1 MKKDDVE
8 ITGCGVPCSEIEKS
22 IQKNTDEILNACK
35 RIADEALALKEE
47 GIKRLEEELQNIDR
61 VKELENYINECRKN
75 IARLQSS
82 VVKNMQYT
90 VTIDGILDRLD
101 KIKPS
106 YKYEELWKGL
116 YRYNDNYKDN
126 NQLKKSMAK
135 LIVKCMD
142 ALEKE
147 WMERQ
152 NLQKKKENLKEE
164 KLFERK
170 E

>member
-1 MKKDDVE
+1 MKKDDIE
-8 ITGCGVPCSEIEKS
+8 ITGCGAPCSEIEKS

-35 RIADEALALKEE
+35 GIVDEALVLKEE
-47 GIKRLEEELQNIDR
+47 EIKRLEEELQNIDR
-61 VKELENYINECRKN
+61 VKELKDYINERRKN
-75 IARLQSS
+75 IALLQSQ
-82 VVKNMQYT
+82 VVKIMQFRT
-90 VTIDGILDRLD
+90 TIDYILEKLD
-101 KIKPS
+101 DIIPS

-152 NLQKKKENLKEE
+152 NLQQKKRKENKDE
-164 KLFERK
+164 K
-170 E
+170 

>member
-35 RIADEALALKEE
+35 RIVDEALVLKEE
-47 GIKRLEEELQNIDR
+47 DIKRLEEELQNIDR
-61 VKELENYINECRKN
+61 VKELENYINERIKN
-75 IARLQSS
+75 IARLQSQA
-82 VVKNMQYT
+82 VIIMQYR
-90 VTIDGILDRLD
+90 VTMDYILEQLD
-101 KIKPS
+101 KIKSS

-135 LIVKCMD
+135 LIVECMD

-147 WMERQ
+147 WIERS
-152 NLQKKKENLKEE
+152 NK
-164 KLFERK
+164 
-170 E
+170 